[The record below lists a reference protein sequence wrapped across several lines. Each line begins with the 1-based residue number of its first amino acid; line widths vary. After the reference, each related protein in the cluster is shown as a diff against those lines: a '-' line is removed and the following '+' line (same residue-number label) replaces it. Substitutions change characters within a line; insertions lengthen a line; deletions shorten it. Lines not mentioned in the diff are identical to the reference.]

1 MTIILKNAGFDLF
14 YTLTPAQIAATI
26 TSYPEGVFY
35 LSNNTDGL
43 NLGNNTI
50 VQTDYA
56 NINVLNVGNLLSF
69 PNRFVSLGD
78 KELQISFY
86 VGFNSGNFAFP
97 ISDVILYKSRLLTSP
112 YSQNEYQGQWTVVE
126 KTSNFDLVYT
136 LTPSQ
141 IAATITAFPEG
152 IYFLRSNTDG
162 INLGN
167 NTIVQTDYANINVL
181 NVGNLLSFPNRF
193 VSLGVKELQ
202 VSFYVGFNSGN
213 FAFPISE
220 ILLHQSNVLPRPP
233 RPPIPPTPTPRRF
246 TLQFTNNAMVYYKPH
261 SLSIGGGSVRNAR
274 HKKRKT

>member
-1 MTIILKNAGFDLF
+1 MTIHLTNSGFDLF

-26 TSYPEGVFY
+26 TAYPEGVFY

-56 NINVLNVGNLLSF
+56 NINVIIVGNQLNF

-78 KELQISFY
+78 KALQIFFY
-86 VGFNSGNFAFP
+86 VGFNSGNFSFP
-97 ISDVILYKSRLLTSP
+97 ISDVLLYKSRVLTSP

-126 KTSNFDLVYT
+126 KTSKFDLVYT

-141 IAATITAFPEG
+141 MAATITAYPQG
-152 IYFLRSNTDG
+152 IYFVRSNTDG
-162 INLGN
+162 LNLGN
-167 NTIVQTDYANINVL
+167 NTIVQTDYANINVF

-193 VSLGVKELQ
+193 VPSGGVKELQ
-202 VSFYVGFNSGN
+202 IFFYVGFNSGN
-213 FAFPISE
+213 FAFPISDV
-220 ILLHQSNVLPRPP
+220 ILHQSGVLPRPP
-233 RPPIPPTPTPRRF
+233 KPPIPTPTPRRF
-246 TLQFTNNAMVYYKPH
+246 TLQFTNNAMVYYKSH

>member
-1 MTIILKNAGFDLF
+1 M
-14 YTLTPAQIAATI
+14 
-26 TSYPEGVFY
+26 V
-35 LSNNTDGL
+35 
-43 NLGNNTI
+43 
-50 VQTDYA
+50 
-56 NINVLNVGNLLSF
+56 NVGNLLSF

-78 KELQISFY
+78 KHLQIFFY
-86 VGFNSGNFAFP
+86 FGFNSGNFSFP
-97 ISDVILYKSRLLTSP
+97 ISDVILYKSRRLTSP

-152 IYFLRSNTDG
+152 IFYLSNNTDAV
-162 INLGN
+162 NLGN
-167 NTIVQTDYANINVL
+167 NTIVQTDYANMNVL

-193 VSLGVKELQ
+193 VPSIGLKNLQ

-220 ILLHQSNVLPRPP
+220 IVLHQSKVLPRPP
-233 RPPIPPTPTPRRF
+233 TPIPPTPTPRRF
-246 TLQFTNNAMVYYKPH
+246 NLQFTNNAMVYYKSH
-261 SLSIGGGSVRNAR
+261 SLSVGGGSGVRNAR